1 MLSEALVSVYTR
13 RVTGRRHV
21 FIEYNKVVQAGNN
34 IVHCTDCTSPG
45 SRCSMKKQNISI
57 FLHWLGSLKICS
69 NFYRNEYLELD
80 YRTLFIK
87 IISIKHCIVLSKIF
101 ISKNNSKSDVILFE
115 IEFPWYTLER
125 RVICRGRS
133 AAGWSNLHCTQNRQ
147 IYPAIREVEPSG
159 VDYWEAAP
167 LIMLLLRGV
176 LGNTLLTNLLPQP
189 GPDQVLIL
197 FYWLVF
203 LLECWV
209 PVMFWYALNIFP
221 VLRPAVCKMRWAED
235 QLGWEYVFINS
246 VRSPR
251 YPKLSPSPLLSNTPP
266 SSQIYLYPN

>member
-57 FLHWLGSLKICS
+57 FLYWLGSLKIFS

-87 IISIKHCIVLSKIF
+87 IISIKHCIVLNCLKF
-101 ISKNNSKSDVILFE
+101 LFKKNNSKCDVTLWE

-133 AAGWSNLHCTQNRQ
+133 AAAGGVTCIALRTAKFTQ
-147 IYPAIREVEPSG
+147 
-159 VDYWEAAP
+159 
-167 LIMLLLRGV
+167 
-176 LGNTLLTNLLPQP
+176 
-189 GPDQVLIL
+189 
-197 FYWLVF
+197 
-203 LLECWV
+203 
-209 PVMFWYALNIFP
+209 
-221 VLRPAVCKMRWAED
+221 
-235 QLGWEYVFINS
+235 QL
-246 VRSPR
+246 
-251 YPKLSPSPLLSNTPP
+251 
-266 SSQIYLYPN
+266 

>member
-101 ISKNNSKSDVILFE
+101 ISKNNSKKVMLYCTRLSFLYT
-115 IEFPWYTLER
+115 PWSGESYAEAGLLPAGVTCIALRTAKFTQQLER
-125 RVICRGRS
+125 
-133 AAGWSNLHCTQNRQ
+133 
-147 IYPAIREVEPSG
+147 
-159 VDYWEAAP
+159 
-167 LIMLLLRGV
+167 
-176 LGNTLLTNLLPQP
+176 
-189 GPDQVLIL
+189 
-197 FYWLVF
+197 
-203 LLECWV
+203 
-209 PVMFWYALNIFP
+209 
-221 VLRPAVCKMRWAED
+221 
-235 QLGWEYVFINS
+235 
-246 VRSPR
+246 
-251 YPKLSPSPLLSNTPP
+251 
-266 SSQIYLYPN
+266 